1 MVERN
6 ASRMSFLDVST
17 SGDVEKRSVKFVGV
31 HASNEATD
39 SVTLAVD
46 NRPVLIKLKSK
57 EGFEV
62 TLVGIGVQDV
72 ETVVAGDK
80 LLCAKRLR
88 VSSFEG
94 RRGDR
99 VGIALKLCSR
109 IRIRLSRS
117 LRFATG
123 LCCRRILR
131 AVSIDLAPMSSI
143 WPDLS

>member
-1 MVERN
+1 MVERK
-6 ASRMSFLDVST
+6 ASRMSVLEFST

-31 HASNEATD
+31 HASKEVTD

-46 NRPVLIKLKSK
+46 RRPVRIKLKSNV
-57 EGFEV
+57 GFEV

-72 ETVVAGDK
+72 EAVVAGDK

-88 VSSFEG
+88 VSSFGG

-99 VGIALKLCSR
+99 VGIAPKLCSR
-109 IRIRLSRS
+109 IRSRLSS
-117 LRFATG
+117 TLRFTT
-123 LCCRRILR
+123 LCGCRRIFI
-131 AVSIDLAPMSSI
+131 AVSMDLAPMSSI